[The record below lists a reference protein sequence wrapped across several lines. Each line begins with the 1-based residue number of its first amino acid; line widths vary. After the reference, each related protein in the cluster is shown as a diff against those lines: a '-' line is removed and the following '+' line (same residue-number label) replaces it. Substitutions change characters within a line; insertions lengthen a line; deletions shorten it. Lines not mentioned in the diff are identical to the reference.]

1 MIYRKKL
8 HKTSSF
14 FICIAKAKKKFF
26 AFLCESDNTFELFSV
41 QPTSDSPMKAHFI
54 AVSGPLSSKDS
65 AKIFPFLKNS

>member
-14 FICIAKAKKKFF
+14 FICIAKAQKKFF

-41 QPTSDSPMKAHFI
+41 QPTSDSP
-54 AVSGPLSSKDS
+54 P
-65 AKIFPFLKNS
+65 